1 MKTIIFDI
9 ETIPDLDYGRKQMNL
24 DGLSD
29 ADIGRSM
36 FFQQLQNHGH
46 EVLPIELQKIIT
58 ISFVTERNGDI
69 ELSSCTDL
77 TSFLDSIIKKDFIF

>member
-46 EVLPIELQKIIT
+46 EFLP
-58 ISFVTERNGDI
+58 
-69 ELSSCTDL
+69 LSL
-77 TSFLDSIIKKDFIF
+77 IHI